1 MKKKLALGTWSWG
14 NTLLWGYQPD
24 NDKNL
29 EETYKEALNKGFKF
43 IDTAD
48 SYGIGRFN
56 GRSSI
61 FWMWSPLE

>member
-29 EETYKEALNKGFKF
+29 EEDYQLNRA
-43 IDTAD
+43 IDL
-48 SYGIGRFN
+48 IK
-56 GRSSI
+56 SI
-61 FWMWSPLE
+61 NVYETLKKAS